1 VVLPTEVTLTP
12 RRMNPAVLS
21 SRFRSIK
28 AGLTVRGL
36 TTHDCSILLVKHWL
50 KECRHI
56 ADGGSRFG
64 HGDIRFRITCT
75 LPSTH
80 PRIKDCNQRRVHIQP
95 LAWGSLKY
103 DTLTWIAATVTGI
116 FGAAGFG
123 DGRRRCVEWA
133 SGGPLD
139 VMIEPS
145 GLDQACEFLR
155 VRLRIRFRWS
165 AARLRTTRPAS
176 GDAVVTAPIE
186 SFSGSWPG
194 RPTAILSRP
203 SPDLRD
209 EIGADPELPSTTRTV
224 SPRSE
229 NDARIEPSIQE
240 SPSAW
245 PLAHGHRCE
254 RRGEC
259 SAQAH
264 QRPSP
269 ARRPCASAD
278 TTPPADTRRNSDCG
292 AAPAPRRSGS
302 RDFRTATRDR
312 QGSGK
317 RFGRRRR

>member
-1 VVLPTEVTLTP
+1 MDHRDGDWNIWSGGIRGRAAALCRMGEWRTKAAGRDDRIVGTRSGLRILANHTADPISVV
-12 RRMNPAVLS
+12 
-21 SRFRSIK
+21 
-28 AGLTVRGL
+28 
-36 TTHDCSILLVKHWL
+36 
-50 KECRHI
+50 
-56 ADGGSRFG
+56 GGS
-64 HGDIRFRITCT
+64 
-75 LPSTH
+75 
-80 PRIKDCNQRRVHIQP
+80 
-95 LAWGSLKY
+95 
-103 DTLTWIAATVTGI
+103 AA
-116 FGAAGFG
+116 
-123 DGRRRCVEWA
+123 DN
-133 SGGPLD
+133 
-139 VMIEPS
+139 
-145 GLDQACEFLR
+145 
-155 VRLRIRFRWS
+155 
-165 AARLRTTRPAS
+165 AS

-186 SFSGSWPG
+186 SFSGSWSG
-194 RPTAILSRP
+194 RPIAIRSRP
-203 SPDLRD
+203 SPDPRD
-209 EIGADPELPSTTRTV
+209 EIDADPELPSTT
-224 SPRSE
+224 RSE